1 MAWPSYKEHPSRE
14 GGVSARDALLDL
26 SKRITL
32 PELRAVPVTNLP
44 GVGPR
49 IAASLKDLNV
59 TSLADLVSHYPSR
72 HEDLSN
78 VKKISDLR
86 VGERATVVG
95 RVVNVKKVGRP
106 VRGRAPG
113 LSVQLYDGTGYIP
126 ATVWGRGWLLNQL
139 VPDAWVIVSG
149 EVQRRYGLQLAAKNL
164 ELIDD
169 PATVGGTA
177 HAGRFVPVY
186 PANKDINA
194 RRVRTLVHRAL
205 DEAGRILDPLPSD
218 LLVRHGLP
226 NLHDAIHEI
235 HFPAEKKRLAAA
247 TRRLI
252 FHELFLI
259 QTGLA
264 ARKVRLEKTES
275 GRSHRGDGHL
285 LNPFLKSL
293 PFGLTG
299 AQERVIGEAL
309 EGMRSEK
316 PMRRLLQGDV
326 GSGKTVV
333 AVAALLSAVEAGG
346 QGAIMAPTEV
356 LAEQHFISLS
366 VALKELPV
374 NVVLLTGSQG
384 VAERRS
390 ALEVVQSGEA
400 HVVVGTHALI
410 QKGVEFDDLSLV
422 VVDEQHRFG
431 VGQRTV
437 FKEKGAT
444 PDTLVM
450 TATPIP
456 RTLSLTLYGDLE
468 VSLLDELPPGR
479 KPVETSTVEVPE
491 RDVAYEA
498 VRAELERG
506 RQAYVICPLVEESEV
521 LEDVRA
527 AEELYEE
534 LAEEIFPDRRVG
546 LLHGRMKADEKRRVM
561 AAFRAREIE
570 VLVATV
576 VVEVGV
582 DVPNASA
589 IVIEGAERFGLSQLH
604 QLRGRVCRGLHPP
617 QCFLVGDPKT
627 EDSRKRLE
635 ALCEHQDGFKLSE
648 VDLAIRGEGTLFGSR
663 QSGMPDLKIAKLLR
677 DIEVLV
683 EARRAAFE
691 LVAADPGLKEPEHR
705 PLRRE
710 IRDILGADVEWLFRE

>member
-14 GGVSARDALLDL
+14 GGVSARDALLGL

-32 PELRAVPVTNLP
+32 PELRAVPVTDLP

-106 VRGRAPG
+106 MRGRAPG

-139 VPDAWVIVSG
+139 VPEAWVLVSG

-169 PATVGGTA
+169 PARVGETA
-177 HAGRFVPVY
+177 HAGQFVPVY
-186 PANKDINA
+186 PANKGINA
-194 RRVRTLVHRAL
+194 RRVRTLVHCAL
-205 DEAGRILDPLPSD
+205 EEAGRILDPLPSN
-218 LLVRHGLP
+218 LLARHGLP

-235 HFPAEKKRLAAA
+235 HFPADKERLSAAK
-247 TRRLI
+247 RRLI

-264 ARKVRLEKTES
+264 ARKARLEKTES
-275 GRSHRGDGHL
+275 GRRHKGDGRL

-333 AVAALLSAVEAGG
+333 AVAALLSAVESGG

-356 LAEQHFISLS
+356 LAEQHFISIS
-366 VALKELPV
+366 AALKELPV

-384 VAERRS
+384 AAERRA
-390 ALEVVQSGEA
+390 ALEAVKSGEA
-400 HVVVGTHALI
+400 HMVVGTHALI
-410 QKGVEFDDLSLV
+410 QKGVEFNDLSLV
-422 VVDEQHRFG
+422 VMDEQHRFG

-479 KPVETSTVEVPE
+479 RPVETTTVELPQ
-491 RDVAYEA
+491 RDGAYEA

-506 RQAYVICPLVEESEV
+506 RQAYVICPLVEESEA

-534 LAEEIFPDRRVG
+534 LVEEIFPDRRVG

-561 AAFRAREIE
+561 AAFRAGEIE

-617 QCFLVGDPKT
+617 QCFLVGDPKS

>member
-1 MAWPSYKEHPSRE
+1 MAWPTYKT
-14 GGVSARDALLDL
+14 ARSQPPPGRSFAELP
-26 SKRITL
+26 RRTTL
-32 PELRAVPVTNLP
+32 PGLRTITVTELP

-49 IAASLKDLNV
+49 IAEVLRDLKI

-78 VKKISDLR
+78 VKGISDLR
-86 VGERATVVG
+86 VGEKATVVG
-95 RVVNVKKVGRP
+95 RVVNVKGLGRP
-106 VRGRAPG
+106 IRGRTPG
-113 LSVQLYDGTGYIP
+113 LSVQLYDGTGYMP

-139 VPDAWVIVSG
+139 IPEAWVVVSG
-149 EVQRRYGLQLAAKNL
+149 EVQRRHGLQLAAKNL
-164 ELIDD
+164 EIVDD
-169 PATVGGTA
+169 PASMDSTA
-177 HAGRFVPVY
+177 HAGRFVPIY
-186 PANKDINA
+186 PVNKGINA
-194 RRVRTLVHRAL
+194 RRMRTLVHRAL
-205 DEAGRILDPLPSD
+205 QASGRILDPLPAEV
-218 LLVRHGLP
+218 LARHGLP

-235 HFPAEKKRLAAA
+235 HFPADKERLKVA
-247 TRRLI
+247 TRRLV

-264 ARKVRLEKTES
+264 ARKARFE
-275 GRSHRGDGHL
+275 RSEAGGKHEGDGHL

-293 PFGLTG
+293 PFRLTG
-299 AQERVIGEAL
+299 AQERVISEILA
-309 EGMRSEK
+309 GMRSEK

-326 GSGKTVV
+326 GSGKTAV
-333 AVAALLSAVEAGG
+333 AVAALLSAVESGG

-356 LAEQHFISLS
+356 LAEQHFISIS
-366 VALKELPV
+366 TALKDLPV
-374 NVVLLTGSQG
+374 NVVLLTGSQSATG
-384 VAERRS
+384 RRE
-390 ALEVVQSGEA
+390 ALEAVKSGEA
-400 HVVVGTHALI
+400 HVAVGTHALI
-410 QKGVEFDDLSLV
+410 QRGVEFKDLSLV

-431 VGQRTV
+431 VSQRTD

-444 PDTLVM
+444 PDTLVI

-479 KPVETSTVEVPE
+479 KPVETHMLGIPE
-491 RDVAYEA
+491 REGAYEA
-498 VRAELERG
+498 VREELEAG
-506 RQAYVICPLVEESEV
+506 RQGYVICPLVEESEA

-534 LAEEIFPDRRVG
+534 LAEEIFPERHVG
-546 LLHGRMKADEKRRVM
+546 LLHGRMKAQEKREVM
-561 AAFRAREIE
+561 AAFRAGEIE

-617 QCFLVGDPKT
+617 KCFLVGDPKT
-627 EDSRKRLE
+627 EDSQKRLE

-663 QSGMPDLKIAKLLR
+663 QSGMPDLKVAKLLR
-677 DIEVLV
+677 DIEVLI

-691 LVAADPGLKEPEHR
+691 LVAADPTLRKPQHR

-710 IRDILGADVEWLFRE
+710 IRDLLGRDVEWLFRE

>member
-1 MAWPSYKEHPSRE
+1 LALEPMALPTYRIGGAQGAPLPARTTLTDLRSR
-14 GGVSARDALLDL
+14 
-26 SKRITL
+26 
-32 PELRAVPVTNLP
+32 PVTELP

-49 IAASLKDLNV
+49 IEASLGDLGIA
-59 TSLADLVSHYPSR
+59 SLADMISHYPSR

-78 VKKISDLR
+78 VKRISELR
-86 VGERATVVG
+86 VGERATVFGTVVSTRPVG
-95 RVVNVKKVGRP
+95 KP

-113 LSVQLYDGTGYIP
+113 FSVQLYDGTGYIP
-126 ATVWGRGWLLNQL
+126 VTVWGRSWLLNQL
-139 VPDAWVIVSG
+139 LPDVRVVASG
-149 EVQRRYGLQLAAKNL
+149 EIQSRYGIQIVAKSI
-164 ELIDD
+164 EVVDD
-169 PATVGGTA
+169 PGADEGP

-186 PANKDINA
+186 PVNKGIQT
-194 RRVRTLVHRAL
+194 RRMRTLIHRAL
-205 DEAGRILDPLPSD
+205 EAAGHILDPLPAD
-218 LLVRHGLP
+218 VLVRHGLP
-226 NLHDAIHEI
+226 NLHDAIHEV
-235 HFPAEKKRLAAA
+235 HFPTERTLLAAA
-247 TRRLI
+247 MRRLI

-259 QTGLA
+259 QAGLA
-264 ARKVRLEKTES
+264 ARKARMERTEVG
-275 GRSHRGDGHL
+275 GRHRGDGSL
-285 LNPFLKSL
+285 LNPFLGGLS
-293 PFGLTG
+293 FGLTG
-299 AQERVIGEAL
+299 AQERVIEEVLAD
-309 EGMRSEK
+309 MRLEK

-333 AVAALLSAVEAGG
+333 AMAALLTAVEAGG

-356 LAEQHFISLS
+356 LAWQHHFSIST
-366 VALKELPV
+366 ALADLPV

-384 VAERRS
+384 VAQRRK
-390 ALEVVQSGEA
+390 ALEQITAGEA

-410 QKGVEFDDLSLV
+410 QKGVDFDDLSLV

-431 VGQRTV
+431 VGQRTE
-437 FKEKGAT
+437 FREKGTT

-468 VSLLDELPPGR
+468 VSLIDELPPGR
-479 KPVETSTVEVPE
+479 KPVETRVVDPTE
-491 RDVAYEA
+491 RIGAYEE
-498 VRAELERG
+498 VRREIEEG
-506 RQAYVICPLVEESEV
+506 RQAYVICPLVEESEA

-534 LAEEIFPDRRVG
+534 LANDIFPERAVG
-546 LLHGRMKADEKRRVM
+546 LLHGRMKARDKREVM
-561 AAFRAREIE
+561 GLFRAGEIE

-617 QCFLVGDPKT
+617 KCFLVGAPKS
-627 EDSRKRLE
+627 EDSDRRLR
-635 ALCEHQDGFKLSE
+635 ALETYQDGFKLSE

-663 QSGMPDLKIAKLLR
+663 QSGMPDLKVAKLLR
-677 DIEVLV
+677 DVEVLV
-683 EARRAAFE
+683 EARREAFA
-691 LVAADPGLKEPEHR
+691 LVAHDPTLKRHDHR

-710 IRDILGADVEWLFRE
+710 IRELLGADVEWLFRE

>member
-1 MAWPSYKEHPSRE
+1 MAWPSYKEHDSRE
-14 GGVSARDALLDL
+14 GSASARHALLDL
-26 SKRITL
+26 SRRITL
-32 PELRAVPVTNLP
+32 PELRAVPVTDLP
-44 GVGPR
+44 GVGPK
-49 IAASLKDLNV
+49 IATSLKDLNV

-86 VGERATVVG
+86 VGERATVVA
-95 RVVNVKKVGRP
+95 RVVNVKKVGKP

-139 VPDAWVIVSG
+139 VPDAWVVVSG
-149 EVQRRYGLQLAAKNL
+149 EVQRRHGLQLASKNL

-169 PATVGGTA
+169 PATVGDTA

-186 PANKDINA
+186 PANKGINA

-205 DEAGRILDPLPSD
+205 DEAGHILDPLPSD
-218 LLVRHGLP
+218 LLTSHGLP

-235 HFPAEKKRLAAA
+235 HFPADKERLVAS

-264 ARKVRLEKTES
+264 ARKARLEMTES
-275 GRSHRGDGHL
+275 GRSHRGDGRL
-285 LNPFLKSL
+285 LNPFLKNL

-326 GSGKTVV
+326 GSGKTIV
-333 AVAALLSAVEAGG
+333 AVAALLSAVESGG
-346 QGAIMAPTEV
+346 QAAIMAPTEV
-356 LAEQHFISLS
+356 LAEQHFISIS
-366 VALKELPV
+366 TALKDLPV

-384 VAERRS
+384 VAERRE
-390 ALEVVQSGEA
+390 ALEAVKSGEA
-400 HVVVGTHALI
+400 HVAVGTHALI

-431 VGQRTV
+431 VGQRTI
-437 FKEKGAT
+437 FKEKGTT

-479 KPVETSTVEVPE
+479 KPVETSTIELPE
-491 RDVAYEA
+491 RDRAYEA
-498 VRAELERG
+498 VRAELEKG
-506 RQAYVICPLVEESEV
+506 RQAYVICPLVEESEA

-534 LAEEIFPDRRVG
+534 LTEEIFADRRVG
-546 LLHGRMKADEKRRVM
+546 LLHGRMKADEKRRIM

-663 QSGMPDLKIAKLLR
+663 QSGMADLKIAKLLR
-677 DIEVLV
+677 DIEVLI

-691 LVAADPGLKEPEHR
+691 LVAADPGLKQPQHR

-710 IRDILGADVEWLFRE
+710 IRDILGADLDWLFRE